1 MILPITINVA
11 VREDP
16 SSNAVQ
22 SKSMSN
28 VERDHTTS
36 PDIAPVSEMI
46 RSRRDN
52 CGYISQCR
60 RSWGKKVTTSIT
72 GSILYVEE
80 KEEFK

>member
-22 SKSMSN
+22 SISN
-28 VERDHTTS
+28 VGRDHTTS